1 MSSLELIFYFCR
13 AQKYQLQ
20 KDGIVTLDMIGSTK
34 DLSSIDLA
42 KRMVNACRKL
52 IALTLVYKRLKP
64 FNMMKEEKLKGV
76 VASLKL

>member
-1 MSSLELIFYFCR
+1 
-13 AQKYQLQ
+13 
-20 KDGIVTLDMIGSTK
+20 MIGSTK